1 MILATWIPLKGS
13 GIICLGY
20 CLDLRKQAI
29 WINSSITTFDCN
41 VENSFYFIGKKQ
53 SKGKKRIQLCTFL
66 CIYLLLRTNI
76 VYGVLYLFTTLSP
89 VRARV
94 DIACDIDTVKSFVLV
109 GVNFTRILFSEI
121 RKGVDP
127 CIHFYVWW
135 DEIKFH
141 SSRGLSLVED
151 STKYLKRYN

>member
-1 MILATWIPLKGS
+1 MLLCLSIFNLIMINVLYDFSNVNTFKRIRHYLPWLLFRLKKTS
-13 GIICLGY
+13 NLN
-20 CLDLRKQAI
+20 KF
-29 WINSSITTFDCN
+29 INNNLFCN

-53 SKGKKRIQLCTFL
+53 SKGKKRIQMCTFL

-127 CIHFYVWW
+127 CIHFYV
-135 DEIKFH
+135 
-141 SSRGLSLVED
+141 
-151 STKYLKRYN
+151 

>member
-13 GIICLGY
+13 GIICLGN
-20 CLDLRKQAI
+20 CLDLGKQAI
-29 WINSSITTFDCN
+29 WINLSIYPFLQCRK
-41 VENSFYFIGKKQ
+41 FIFFIGKKQ

-121 RKGVDP
+121 RKGVNP
-127 CIHFYVWW
+127 CIHFYGWW